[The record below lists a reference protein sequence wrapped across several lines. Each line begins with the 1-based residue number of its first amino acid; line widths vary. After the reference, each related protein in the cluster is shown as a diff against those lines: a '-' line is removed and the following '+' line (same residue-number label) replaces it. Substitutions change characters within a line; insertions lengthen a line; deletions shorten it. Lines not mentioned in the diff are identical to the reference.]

1 MNTLLSRRSFSA
13 LIFALPLLRPAQAEE
28 EAAHIMID
36 NFVFSPPELKVKT
49 GTKVTWKNGDDIP
62 HTVMAKGG
70 LFRSKPLDTGD
81 EFSYV
86 FAKAGKTDY
95 FCTLHPHMVG
105 TVIVA
110 D

>member
-1 MNTLLSRRSFSA
+1 MDAILSRRGVCG
-13 LIFALPLLRPAQAEE
+13 LLLTLPLLVPARAEK

-36 NFVFSPPELKVKT
+36 HFVFTPPELNVKT
-49 GTKVTWKNGDDIP
+49 GTKVTWKNEDDIP
-62 HTVMAKGG
+62 HTVMGKGG
-70 LFRSKPLDTGD
+70 VFRSKPLDTGD

-86 FAKAGKTDY
+86 FAKAGRVDY

-105 TVIVA
+105 SVIVA

>member
-1 MNTLLSRRSFSA
+1 MNTMLSRRQLCGF
-13 LIFALPLLRPAQAEE
+13 FMTLPLLTSAQAEE
-28 EAAHIMID
+28 EAPHIMID
-36 NFVFSPPELKVKT
+36 NFVFTPPELKVKT
-49 GTKVTWKNGDDIP
+49 RTKVTWKNEDDIP
-62 HTVMAKGG
+62 HTIMAKCGS
-70 LFRSKPLDTGD
+70 FRSKPLDTGD

-86 FAKAGKTDY
+86 FAQAGRVDY

>member
-1 MNTLLSRRSFSA
+1 MNTILSRRNVCG
-13 LIFALPLLRPAQAEE
+13 LLLTLPLLAPARAEE

-36 NFVFSPPELKVKT
+36 NFVFNPGEVKLKT
-49 GTKVTWKNGDDIP
+49 GTKVTWKNADDIP

-70 LFRSKPLDTGD
+70 VFRSKPLDTGD

-86 FAKAGKTDY
+86 FAKAGKVDY

-105 TVIVA
+105 SVIVA